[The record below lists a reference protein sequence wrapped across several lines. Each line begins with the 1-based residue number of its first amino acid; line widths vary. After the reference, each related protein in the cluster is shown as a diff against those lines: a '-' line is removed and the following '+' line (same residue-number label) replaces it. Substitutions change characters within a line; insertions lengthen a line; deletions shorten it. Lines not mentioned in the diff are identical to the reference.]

1 MIKTVRA
8 YQDSDGSVKARMEDF
23 PPEAFTQVY
32 GRPEDGK
39 KSYVSITRK
48 CMNFRAN
55 SLAQFPYQVERL
67 RQGTNTTVFT
77 SEDKSILP
85 EYVMIKNVIEM
96 AREIELSIIRWG
108 KCFINH
114 LESRIIYAPNVS
126 ILSDKNTN
134 EIVGYIEKVE
144 KKEITYGADELI
156 YIYETSD
163 QPGKP
168 LQSIIET
175 IDFDT
180 ETLKNIDN
188 YLSAFFKNGAIKTTL
203 LTIDGYPTE
212 DETNRLEDH
221 LKRIATGVKNAFKTK
236 VLRMPV
242 TPVVIGSGLEDF
254 DPVLAQ
260 NKVLDIVT
268 AFEIPPSLVLA
279 NAANYATALSDKKE
293 FYSSILSPRAQMF
306 AKAIND
312 QWLNDYGFTLT
323 FLPEKLQVM
332 RVDETI
338 RSQSLL
344 NMINAGFDI
353 ITAIEV
359 LGYDLSAEQLARLQE
374 SENHKKELAEK
385 LIKQPKEP
393 NKESSIDNQEDDLNT
408 SDVVMSKSYRT
419 Y

>member
-8 YQDSDGSVKARMEDF
+8 FQDKDGSVKARMEDF

-32 GRPEDGK
+32 GKPSDGRK
-39 KSYVSITRK
+39 NIVSITRK
-48 CMNFRAN
+48 CLNYRAN
-55 SLAQFPYQVERL
+55 SLTQYPYQIEKRGETL
-67 RQGTNTTVFT
+67 FT
-77 SEDKSILP
+77 SEDKKLLP
-85 EYVMIKNVIEM
+85 EYVAIKNVVDM
-96 AREIELSIIRWG
+96 VREIELSLCRWG
-108 KCFINH
+108 KCFIYPE
-114 LESRIIYAPNVS
+114 ESRVLYSPS
-126 ILSDKNTN
+126 ITVKSDKYTN
-134 EIVGYIEKVE
+134 EIYGYIEKIE
-144 KKEITYGADELI
+144 DREIKYEIDDLI

-168 LQSIIET
+168 LQSIFDT

-180 ETLKNIDN
+180 ETLINIDN
-188 YLSAFFKNGAIKTTL
+188 YLSSFFKNGAIKTTL

-212 DETNRLEDH
+212 DETDRLEDH

-254 DPVLAQ
+254 DPSLTQ
-260 NKVLDIVT
+260 NKINDIVT

-293 FYSSILSPRAQMF
+293 FYSSILSPRVNLI
-306 AKAIND
+306 AKCIND
-312 QWLNDYGFTLT
+312 QWLNYYDLSLT

-332 RVDETI
+332 RVDESI

-344 NMINAGFDI
+344 NMINSGFDI
-353 ITAIEV
+353 LTATEI
-359 LGYDLSAEQLARLQE
+359 LGYDLSNEQISRL
-374 SENHKKELAEK
+374 KEKEITKEVTPEK
-385 LIKQPKEP
+385 QSMDEEKDPE
-393 NKESSIDNQEDDLNT
+393 LNDT
-408 SDVVMSKSYRT
+408 EVIMSKSYRV